1 MPEVTASCYIQSI
14 GTNMLFIKNTT
25 LDSYDRDAYHIVV
38 CIKGMFCSHPY
49 RIPLSPL
56 DAEYGINDIKH
67 AFENG
72 LVSVEDTSHHINNLF
87 YSTVIDGQREYL
99 HRCDLSRHNHIEAF
113 ATRKKWLFKKLEEQ
127 GNPILK

>member
-1 MPEVTASCYIQSI
+1 MPEIIASCFIESI
-14 GTNMLFIKNTT
+14 GTNVLFVKDIYTT
-25 LDSYDRDAYHIVV
+25 SYDVIVYIQDRFYS
-38 CIKGMFCSHPY
+38 CM
-49 RIPLSPL
+49 IPIDTKSV
-56 DAEYGINDIKH
+56 ESVIH